1 MASQLFWHNIYNG
14 LNLLALEFKQHNYTP
29 DVIIGVGRGGLIPA
43 TLLAYKLNV
52 KSIFNYTLQSYT
64 DENKQGLDLTT
75 LQLPGDEIRKFKDK
89 NILVVD
95 DLSDTGDTLVHIKEN
110 LASLYDLNNVK
121 FATLCIKEHTKF
133 VPDFYV
139 QKYPTET
146 WLTFPWEVDGSF

>member
-14 LNLLALEFKQHNYTP
+14 LHLLSLELKEKNYTP

-75 LQLPGDEIRKFKDK
+75 LQLPGEEIRRFKDK

-110 LASLYDLNNVK
+110 LKKLYDLDNIK
-121 FATLCIKEHTKF
+121 FATLCIKEHTNF